1 MVRHL
6 WRHDI
11 WISEKSKIDFLKN
24 DKNFTEMKDPF
35 SLVHKS
41 SVKWQKGESRSACF
55 KKKKQST
62 RNFPKNEHFL
72 PPDTHTCKSQNR
84 CFKKTARQIFPKTN
98 TYVCVSGGKKCSFFG
113 KFGVHCFLETRV
125 LRFALFPY
133 YRRNALFNLK
143 TQTSKSVTDTTF
155 KQWFDWFN

>member
-35 SLVHKS
+35 SLLHKS

-55 KKKKQST
+55 KKKK
-62 RNFPKNEHFL
+62 NK
-72 PPDTHTCKSQNR
+72 
-84 CFKKTARQIFPKTN
+84 AREIFRKTN
-98 TYVCVSGGKKCSFFG
+98 ISYP
-113 KFGVHCFLETRV
+113 LTRTH
-125 LRFALFPY
+125 A
-133 YRRNALFNLK
+133 NLK
-143 TQTSKSVTDTTF
+143 TGVSRKQHAKFSQKRTRTSAYQGVRNVRFSENLACIVFLKHAFWDLHFFLITDETLSLIL
-155 KQWFDWFN
+155 KHKLAKV

>member
-35 SLVHKS
+35 SLLHKS
-41 SVKWQKGESRSACF
+41 SVKWEKGESRSACF

-72 PPDTHTCKSQNR
+72 PPDTHTCKSQNV
-84 CFKKTARQIFPKTN
+84 FQENSTPNFPKN
-98 TYVCVSGGKKCSFFG
+98 EHV
-113 KFGVHCFLETRV
+113 R
-125 LRFALFPY
+125 LRI
-133 YRRNALFNLK
+133 RG
-143 TQTSKSVTDTTF
+143 
-155 KQWFDWFN
+155 